1 MGRIKLSDSQKK
13 VILDKQDY
21 ECARCK
27 ARLFP
32 KGVMVPEFDHIMP
45 VALGG
50 KSVTDNAQVLCP
62 NCHRIKTIE
71 DRAKIADYRKSNA
84 PAIRRLDET
93 GARTKKRFVGAGIVT
108 GHQTPER
115 RKLVRNELKPYVALL
130 SSNDSEAKAEA
141 LKQLSGMA
149 FTAAIETDSS
159 LLPNLARL
167 VNDENLNVRR
177 AALFLFE
184 RLSWRILPSY
194 RTRYTKILLPM
205 IIQLALK
212 DEDMEVKKNAI
223 EGLVASKASDAVDVF
238 VRLLTTLTDE
248 QYKRVIQDN
257 TWSSL
262 VYNGFGPKLR
272 QNLLKAYEKNGPA
285 IRERIS
291 RETANRYLG

>member
-1 MGRIKLSDSQKK
+1 
-13 VILDKQDY
+13 
-21 ECARCK
+21 
-27 ARLFP
+27 
-32 KGVMVPEFDHIMP
+32 
-45 VALGG
+45 
-50 KSVTDNAQVLCP
+50 
-62 NCHRIKTIE
+62 
-71 DRAKIADYRKSNA
+71 
-84 PAIRRLDET
+84 
-93 GARTKKRFVGAGIVT
+93 
-108 GHQTPER
+108 
-115 RKLVRNELKPYVALL
+115 
-130 SSNDSEAKAEA
+130 
-141 LKQLSGMA
+141 
-149 FTAAIETDSS
+149 
-159 LLPNLARL
+159 
-167 VNDENLNVRR
+167 
-177 AALFLFE
+177 
-184 RLSWRILPSY
+184 
-194 RTRYTKILLPM
+194 M